1 MKRIFQS
8 SLVLLAISVVMIGFS
23 SQAFAQA
30 VEVEPNDPCTEA
42 QDIGPIDVTGTFS
55 VQGSLDTPPED
66 PDVDFFRFSAT
77 PGAQVVAD
85 HEGQTTGAGTLSDP
99 FLGLFDSGC
108 NLLASNDDTIG
119 LNARLSFDVPSDGVF
134 ILAASSC

>member
-1 MKRIFQS
+1 MRRLVQS
-8 SLVLLAISVVMIGFS
+8 SLVLLAISLVMIGFS

-55 VQGSLDTPPED
+55 VQGSLDTPPDE

-77 PGAQVVAD
+77 PGPK
-85 HEGQTTGAGTLSDP
+85 S
-99 FLGLFDSGC
+99 
-108 NLLASNDDTIG
+108 
-119 LNARLSFDVPSDGVF
+119 
-134 ILAASSC
+134 